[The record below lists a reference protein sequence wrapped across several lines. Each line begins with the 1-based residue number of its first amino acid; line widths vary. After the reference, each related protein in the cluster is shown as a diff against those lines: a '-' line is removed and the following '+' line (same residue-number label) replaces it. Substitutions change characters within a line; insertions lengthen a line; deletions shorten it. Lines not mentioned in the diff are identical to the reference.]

1 MTPMRGLRF
10 LTSVV
15 LLSLVASLPA
25 CQRSPRFDYDFES
38 PTILDDLHWQC
49 GTLFRIA
56 AEHATSGSRSLEVS
70 FYPGP
75 AGDGERYPGLSLAD
89 FNSDLSGYGTLTFDA
104 FVPGDSP
111 ISLGLRIDDRV
122 NPDYADR
129 FNRGIPLSP
138 GMNHIAIPLSE
149 LIASGSRRPLNLEK
163 IQAVVLFM
171 ANPKE
176 QHTVFFDRLRV
187 E

>member
-1 MTPMRGLRF
+1 MMPTRALRF
-10 LTSVV
+10 LTSVM
-15 LLSLVASLPA
+15 LLSLVATMPA
-25 CQRSPRFDYDFES
+25 CQRSPRFDYDFEDPS
-38 PTILDDLHWQC
+38 ILDDLHWQC

-75 AGDGERYPGLSLAD
+75 AGDSESYPGLKLAD
-89 FNSDLSGYGTLTFDA
+89 FDSRWSGYRALTFDA

-129 FNRGIPLSP
+129 FNRSITLSP
-138 GMNHIAIPLSE
+138 GMNHIDIPLTSMMT
-149 LIASGSRRPLNLEK
+149 SGSKRTLDLDSVMMV
-163 IQAVVLFM
+163 ALFLP
-171 ANPKE
+171 NPKE
-176 QHTVFFDRLRV
+176 RHTVFLDRLLV